1 MNNTIIPWNFLMDS
15 STPSILTPTHSIP
28 TPIAQQKSFADV
40 IKVSCDVSQLP
51 QPRINGNTIAVKI
64 PEEEY
69 QAGLL
74 RCKTHLHGRVILSK
88 GDAPVKFLDLKG
100 KLSARWNKVGK
111 WTMISLGRGFYE
123 FSFSY
128 IEDMRRVCA
137 LGSWNLNPGF
147 FRVFPWTPDFNPTL
161 QRMANVQCWVKL
173 VGLPQEYW
181 SPKIIF
187 SIVGV

>member
-1 MNNTIIPWNFLMDS
+1 MNNIIIPWNFLMDS
-15 STPSILTPTHSIP
+15 STPSIPTSIP
-28 TPIAQQKSFADV
+28 TPIDQRKSFADAV
-40 IKVSCDVSQLP
+40 KVSCDVSQLP
-51 QPRINGNTIAVKI
+51 QSRINGDSIVVKI

-123 FSFSY
+123 FSFSS

-137 LGSWNLNPGF
+137 LCN
-147 FRVFPWTPDFNPTL
+147 TPNFKSL
-161 QRMANVQCWVKL
+161 KL
-173 VGLPQEYW
+173 
-181 SPKIIF
+181 
-187 SIVGV
+187 